1 MEAKLSLF
9 VVAYKLKY
17 NCYHSFRLVD
27 DVTGEVKDVSAFD
40 LLRSM
45 TRGQNKVTVQH
56 LKVDYDRDSFK
67 FIGCD
72 ESRLCILGD
81 NNEPRVNADGL
92 VITKIIGDNA
102 YAANYKGQIIT
113 VHQLRIVNNVK
124 KGNYVLTNADIL
136 PNNRISI
143 RPTK

>member
-9 VVAYKLKY
+9 VVAYRLKY
-17 NCYHSFRLVD
+17 NSYDSFRLVD
-27 DVTGEVKDVSAFD
+27 DITGEVKDVPALE
-40 LLRSM
+40 LLRGM
-45 TRGQNKVTVQH
+45 MRPQNRILVQH

-72 ESRLCILGD
+72 ESRLCIIDD
-81 NNEPRVNADGL
+81 NGNPKVNADGL

-124 KGNYVLTNADIL
+124 KKNYVLTNADIL

-143 RPTK
+143 RPAK